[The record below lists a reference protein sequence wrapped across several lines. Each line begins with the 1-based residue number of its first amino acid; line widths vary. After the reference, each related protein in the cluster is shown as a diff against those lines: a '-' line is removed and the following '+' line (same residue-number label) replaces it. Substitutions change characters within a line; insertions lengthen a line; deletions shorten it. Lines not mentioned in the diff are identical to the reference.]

1 MSCRNYS
8 QSKGTVLQPNLK
20 SRAQNACR
28 CSMMLACLPGPPHSI
43 PGVRSSTNCNH
54 QSLVNSTLPA
64 QGASF
69 TGEKPAI
76 TSPGNT
82 IAQISTFRTCHYVKH
97 VFLSLMPTHSKHELR
112 VGCDD
117 PPRSKSSPRLA
128 CLSRQA
134 IDGSTHILE
143 ETSVQRTFCF
153 SSNLIPLLPAL
164 AAVQACRRMSSRAP
178 HCTLQK
184 CPPPPP
190 PRAFSE
196 DPRAEASTIPC
207 SLCLRMQQRSASV
220 RPVKHAR
227 MTQAA
232 APHSWQPR
240 GTFALESKTCTDGQL
255 KASAWQGSRH

>member
-8 QSKGTVLQPNLK
+8 QSKGTALQPNLK

-190 PRAFSE
+190 ALS
-196 DPRAEASTIPC
+196 AKIPVPKPAPYPAA
-207 SLCLRMQQRSASV
+207 SAS
-220 RPVKHAR
+220 ACSN
-227 MTQAA
+227 TQQVFDQ
-232 APHSWQPR
+232 S
-240 GTFALESKTCTDGQL
+240 SM
-255 KASAWQGSRH
+255 QG